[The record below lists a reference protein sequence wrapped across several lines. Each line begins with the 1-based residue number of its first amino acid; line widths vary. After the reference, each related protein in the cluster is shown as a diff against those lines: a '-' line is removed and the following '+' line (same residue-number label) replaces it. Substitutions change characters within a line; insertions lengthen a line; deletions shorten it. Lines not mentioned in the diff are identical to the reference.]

1 MGGMSG
7 VTRQDG
13 GGLELSAGEGGRLA
27 ARWWQW
33 ALSAPDA
40 CSPGRDVTGEF
51 AGWRQPDDVWFLAGT
66 YGGRVVRRCS
76 IPTDRPVF
84 FPVFNTQRTALFWPR
99 PAVMNVA
106 RATAFL
112 NGAALPLHEY
122 TSRRFRAG
130 AVPRVAWGL
139 WSALPPLSPGQYVLE
154 IKADT
159 GDGFWVDTTY
169 HLTAVAS

>member
-1 MGGMSG
+1 MSG
-7 VTRQDG
+7 TTG
-13 GGLELSAGEGGRLA
+13 WEGAMELSADEGGRLA

-33 ALSAPDA
+33 ALSAPDE
-40 CSPGRDVTGEF
+40 CSPVLDETGEF
-51 AGWRQPDDVWFLAGT
+51 ADWRQPEDLWFLAGT

-76 IPTDRPVF
+76 VPVGRPVF
-84 FPVFNTQRTALFWPR
+84 FPVFNTQRPALLSSR

-106 RATAFL
+106 EAAAFL

-122 TSRRFRAG
+122 TSPRFRAG
-130 AVPRVAWGL
+130 LVPRVGWGL
-139 WSALPPLSPGQYVLE
+139 WSALAPLAAGQYVLE

-169 HLTAVAS
+169 HLTAAAS